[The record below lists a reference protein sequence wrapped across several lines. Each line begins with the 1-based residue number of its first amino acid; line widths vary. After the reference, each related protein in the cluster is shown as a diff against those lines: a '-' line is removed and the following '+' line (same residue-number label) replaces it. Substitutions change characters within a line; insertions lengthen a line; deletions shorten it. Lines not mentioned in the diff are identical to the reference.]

1 MFSFNIVIYKQ
12 RDGVSIGS
20 SVGSCLDKWD
30 YDRTGKVNIANID
43 RVRQVDI
50 LYEIYRWQI
59 TVS

>member
-20 SVGSCLDKWD
+20 SVGSCLDKCD

-43 RVRQVDI
+43 RVWQVDI